1 MIEVWNFIK
10 GYEDCYQVSD
20 LGRIRSVERVV
31 PRGNHILRV
40 KECIL
45 TPGIDKD
52 GYSYVLLSLNGKQR
66 PYKIHRLVASSF
78 IDNKNNLPMV
88 NHKNEIKSDN
98 RALNLEWCDC
108 KYNNHYG
115 TAQRRMM
122 ETQTKK
128 FGKSVLAID
137 KNGNVINDFNS
148 TRSAARE
155 MGLDSS
161 SIRRA
166 CHGKNKTA
174 GGYSWKYKK

>member
-1 MIEVWNFIK
+1 MIEVWNYIK
-10 GYEDCYQVSD
+10 GYEGCYQVSN
-20 LGRIRSVERVV
+20 LGRIRSVERNV
-31 PRGNHILRV
+31 PRGNHTLHV
-40 KECIL
+40 KERIL
-45 TPGIDKD
+45 IPGTDKD
-52 GYSYVLLSLNGKQR
+52 GYKFVLLSLNGKQR

-78 IDNKNNLPMV
+78 IENKNNLPII

-98 RALNLEWCDC
+98 RALNLEWCNC
-108 KYNNHYG
+108 KYNIRYG
-115 TAQRRMM
+115 TAIRRMI

-137 KNGNVINDFNS
+137 KNGNVINVFNS
-148 TRSAARE
+148 TRLAARE

-161 SIRRA
+161 SIRRV